1 LLFQG
6 QGLLPL
12 TSNVRILK
20 LWNSTVCSVHSGPPS
35 HCDTVSQVEREE
47 GKGGSNGKEAK
58 MKKGAWVKSERKVEE
73 LIVLIRGAGEMAS
86 GVAHRLHQSHFKI
99 CMLEIPHPLAVRRE
113 VSFCEA
119 IYGGEKEVEGVR
131 AKFISTPN
139 EIQSA
144 WKEGKIP
151 LLVDSD
157 GKKTKSLL
165 KPDVLVDAI
174 LAKKNLGTHI
184 KDAALVIGLGPGFT
198 AGKDV
203 HIVVE
208 TNRGQNLGKM
218 ILNGTAEPDTGIPG
232 EVGGFMV
239 ERVLR
244 TMKKGIFRPQK
255 SIGDRVSKG
264 SVVAVV
270 DDFPVIGKISGVVRG
285 LLRERVEVRKGMKV
299 GDIDPRGK
307 RELCFTIS
315 DKARAIGGGVLEAIL
330 YWYNR

>member
-1 LLFQG
+1 
-6 QGLLPL
+6 
-12 TSNVRILK
+12 
-20 LWNSTVCSVHSGPPS
+20 
-35 HCDTVSQVEREE
+35 
-47 GKGGSNGKEAK
+47 
-58 MKKGAWVKSERKVEE
+58 
-73 LIVLIRGAGEMAS
+73 MAS

-131 AKFISTPN
+131 AKFISTPK
-139 EIQSA
+139 EIQSV

-157 GKKTKSLL
+157 GKKTRDFL

-184 KDAALVIGLGPGFT
+184 QDAPLVIGLGPGFT

-232 EVGGFMV
+232 EIGGFTV

-244 TMKKGIFRPQK
+244 TTKKGIFVPQK

-270 DDFPVIGKISGVVRG
+270 DDFPVIAGISGVVRG

-299 GDIDPRGK
+299 GDIDPRRK

-330 YWYNR
+330 YWFNN